1 MEWNEL
7 SKKEKQSF
15 SEADV
20 CRISITPSIHSAN
33 WDSITQIR
41 EQYYFTDGN
50 IEVNGNKTKRGKAK
64 KADYVLYHKPNMP
77 LAIVEAK
84 DNTHSIGYGMQ
95 QALDYAEILDVPFA
109 YSSNGDA
116 FIEHDRTGKEEII
129 EKEI

>member
-64 KADYVLYHKPNMP
+64 KADYVLYHKPNIP

-84 DNTHSIGYGMQ
+84 DNTHSIGDGMQ
-95 QALDYAEILDVPFA
+95 QALDYAEIRNAFYDLVLE
-109 YSSNGDA
+109 SRGDR
-116 FIEHDRTGKEEII
+116 IRTCDRVLPKDL
-129 EKEI
+129 KP